1 MEKITAET
9 MRSFNRRQIYNYIFT
24 NKRTSR
30 QAIADDLNLSLPTV
44 TQNLKLLEE
53 ENLIERCGFFQ
64 STGGRKCVAYGCVS
78 TARVAIGAHITA
90 HGLRLVAVDMYGSII
105 KRQQISEDYR
115 HSDEYYARFGAYVS
129 SFVKS
134 LNISQKRV
142 LGVGIALTALLS
154 RDRKHVA
161 KSLLLGTDEASL
173 TDFQAHVPFP
183 CQLFHDSEAA
193 ADAELWFSPNI
204 NDALYLGINY
214 HLNGMLIMNRKIHA
228 GKEYTG
234 GLVEHLT
241 LYPGGRKC
249 YCGKQGCFTT
259 YCSGHVLYDEEEQS
273 CDRFFACLRGGD
285 KEANAK
291 WQLFLENLAI
301 AIGSLSALL
310 DCDIILGGTVGA
322 YMTEEDRLLLQQMV
336 RSNYHFAPASDFICL
351 GYKDADIC
359 ACGAGLAYISE
370 FIANLK

>member
-1 MEKITAET
+1 MEKITSET
-9 MRSFNRRQIYNYIFT
+9 MRNFNRRQNYNYIFT

-64 STGGRKCVAYGCVS
+64 STGGRKCVAYSCVS
-78 TARVAIGAHITA
+78 TARVAIGVHITP
-90 HGLRLVAVDMYGSII
+90 HSLRLVAVDMYGSII
-105 KRQQISEDYR
+105 KRQQLSEDYR
-115 HSDEYYARFGAYVS
+115 HSDEYYQRFGAYVCT
-129 SFVKS
+129 FVKS
-134 LNISQKRV
+134 LNLSAKRV

-154 RDRKHVA
+154 RDRKHVS
-161 KSLLLGTDEASL
+161 KSLLLGSDEASL
-173 TDFQAHVPFP
+173 ADFQAQLPYP

-241 LYPGGRKC
+241 LYPGGRDC
-249 YCGKQGCFTT
+249 YCGKKGCFTA
-259 YCSGHVLYDEEEQS
+259 YCSGHVLFDEAEGACEN
-273 CDRFFACLRGGD
+273 FFAALHSGD
-285 KEANAK
+285 KEAITK
-291 WQLFLENLAI
+291 WQHFLSDLSI

-322 YMTEEDRLLLQQMV
+322 YMTEEDRLLLQQLV
-336 RSNYHFAPASDFICL
+336 RSNYHFAPSSDFICL
-351 GYKDADIC
+351 GYKDIDIC
-359 ACGAGLAYISE
+359 ACGAALAYVEE
-370 FIANLK
+370 FIKSI

>member
-1 MEKITAET
+1 MEKITSET
-9 MRSFNRRQIYNYIFT
+9 LRNFNRRQIYNYIFT
-24 NKRTSR
+24 QKRTSR
-30 QAIADDLNLSLPTV
+30 QAISDDLNLSLPTV

-105 KRQQISEDYR
+105 KRQQISVDYK
-115 HSDEYYARFGAYVS
+115 HSDEYYIRFGEYVS
-129 SFVKS
+129 GFVKS

-161 KSLLLGTDEASL
+161 KSLLLGTAEAGL
-173 TDFQAHVPFP
+173 ADFQEHVPFP

-193 ADAELWFSPNI
+193 ADAELWFSPGI

-214 HLNGMLIMNRKIHA
+214 HLNGMLIVNRKIHV

-249 YCGKQGCFTT
+249 YCGKKGCFTT
-259 YCSGHVLYDEEEQS
+259 YCSGHVLYDEEGES
-273 CDRFFACLRGGD
+273 CEKFFARLRDGD
-285 KEANAK
+285 KEATAK
-291 WQLFLENLAI
+291 WQRFLEDLAI
-301 AIGSLSALL
+301 EIGNLSALL

-336 RSNYHFAPASDFICL
+336 RSDFHYAPSSDFICL
-351 GYKDADIC
+351 GYKDVDIC
-359 ACGAGLAYISE
+359 ACGAALAYVEE
-370 FIANLK
+370 FVKSI